1 MSIFDMYYTKIIKSH
16 LKVQLSDGLIT
27 VRPARTCSNGC
38 KSLTALIVGM
48 LQPEERVSSTRRNLK
63 KVPEEIWSDG
73 RKSDMRPMSED
84 KIAPEIEV

>member
-1 MSIFDMYYTKIIKSH
+1 M
-16 LKVQLSDGLIT
+16 
-27 VRPARTCSNGC
+27 
-38 KSLTALIVGM
+38 IVGM

-73 RKSDMRPMSED
+73 QKSDMRPMSED